1 VRHGERVLYVT
12 LSETAEELHTVAAS
26 HGFDLKGVDLF
37 ELSSAETV
45 LGAAQEQSILHP
57 WEIELGGTVDLI
69 KEQVEKIAPARVV
82 FDSLS
87 ELRLLA
93 QDSLRYRRQVLAL
106 KQFFAGRKTTVVVVD
121 DLTGEGR
128 DAHLHSICHGV
139 LTLERTTLQFGPA
152 RRRLEMQKLRGVDF
166 IAGYHDLAIRKGGL
180 EVYPRL
186 LASDHHAAFV
196 DDPTPSGV
204 NALDALLAGGP
215 LRGTTTLLAGPA
227 GAGKTTIALQ
237 YVVAAC
243 ERGENATIFE
253 FDERI
258 GTMLTRSKSMGLNLQ
273 KHMDSGRLRLFQV
286 DPAAMSPG
294 EFAWKIRL
302 DVQDRNCKV
311 TVVDSLDGYLAAM
324 PQEEEL
330 LLQMHELLSYLNQ
343 KGVVTFLVNLQA
355 GLVGSTSLLS
365 LNISYIAD
373 AVILLRFFEDRG
385 RVRKAISV
393 IKNRGGPHEDTIR
406 ELRID
411 GHGVR
416 IGEPLVEFEGIM
428 TGTPRYV
435 GSRNLME
442 DRGT

>member
-1 VRHGERVLYVT
+1 
-12 LSETAEELHTVAAS
+12 
-26 HGFDLKGVDLF
+26 
-37 ELSSAETV
+37 
-45 LGAAQEQSILHP
+45 
-57 WEIELGGTVDLI
+57 
-69 KEQVEKIAPARVV
+69 
-82 FDSLS
+82 
-87 ELRLLA
+87 
-93 QDSLRYRRQVLAL
+93 
-106 KQFFAGRKTTVVVVD
+106 
-121 DLTGEGR
+121 
-128 DAHLHSICHGV
+128 
-139 LTLERTTLQFGPA
+139 
-152 RRRLEMQKLRGVDF
+152 
-166 IAGYHDLAIRKGGL
+166 
-180 EVYPRL
+180 
-186 LASDHHAAFV
+186 
-196 DDPTPSGV
+196 
-204 NALDALLAGGP
+204 
-215 LRGTTTLLAGPA
+215 
-227 GAGKTTIALQ
+227 
-237 YVVAAC
+237 
-243 ERGENATIFE
+243 
-253 FDERI
+253 
-258 GTMLTRSKSMGLNLQ
+258 MGLNLQ
-273 KHMDSGRLRLFQV
+273 KHIDSGRLRLFQV